1 MKELAHKSILE
12 IVEDNYLTA
21 SVFEKHGI
29 PFYRQEEGQT
39 LQDFCST
46 NKIDYLQLANE
57 LTDIMDS
64 RYAPQGLP
72 INTWKLEF
80 LTDYIKHV
88 HHDYVAMVLPQ
99 INASVE
105 FLMGHCTEKKEFMRQ
120 LSEELSA
127 LTILLTSSNLHEEE
141 IIFPYIRQ
149 LEILAEKNDE
159 FGSLFVR
166 TLRKPMD
173 TIEKG
178 HEAMTRLLARIHELT
193 ENYSISNLTCP
204 KLRVVMRQLKDLET
218 YMMEHKFL
226 EKNILFPRAVELES
240 RLLKQ
245 HTG

>member
-1 MKELAHKSILE
+1 MS
-12 IVEDNYLTA
+12 
-21 SVFEKHGI
+21 
-29 PFYRQEEGQT
+29 
-39 LQDFCST
+39 
-46 NKIDYLQLANE
+46 
-57 LTDIMDS
+57 S

-80 LTDYIKHV
+80 LTDYLKHV

-105 FLMGHCTEKKEFMRQ
+105 FLLDHCTEKKEFIWQ
-120 LSEELSA
+120 LSKELSA
-127 LTILLTSSNLHEEE
+127 LSISLASFNLHEEE

-159 FGSLFVR
+159 FGNLFVR

-173 TIEKG
+173 PIEKG
-178 HEAMTRLLARIHELT
+178 HEAMTRSLSRIRELT
-193 ENYSISNLTCP
+193 EDYSITNLTCP

-218 YMMEHKFL
+218 YMLEHKFL
-226 EKNILFPRAVELES
+226 ENNILFPRAVELES

-245 HTG
+245 HSG